1 MVASAAKVEQPGN
14 TDYQNHHM
22 TEIFEKGLSFSG
34 FERDGLY
41 LSRGDGTYLEISGVS
56 GLDSIGDGR
65 GCSFADLDND
75 GDLDVVVVP
84 VQNEGRRLYRNNVG
98 QENGFIRVSLEG
110 TQSARDAFGTVVR
123 LRTPLGT
130 QTKIKSGG
138 SGFVSAGDPRLVFG
152 LGPRS
157 GQHESYELTVTWPSG
172 LVETYPDVRAGQSLR
187 LVEGAGTV
195 EMVSER
201 LRSLPDPE
209 PASEQLFHSLAFR
222 KGEPLPDLSVVTLP
236 SSSSGSSGTLGS
248 LLKPGR
254 KTVVNFW
261 ATWCVPCSVEM
272 PELSRL
278 QDKLAAAGVDLIGIS
293 LDFGQRDAALSYLE
307 ERSIRYKNVLLD
319 EKDIEKIYASPQL
332 TVPLTLLVDEEGRV
346 LEAHSGW
353 SAETRAR
360 LLALASE
367 E

>member
-1 MVASAAKVEQPGN
+1 MVAAAAEVEQAGN
-14 TDYQNHHM
+14 PDYQNHHM
-22 TEIFEKGLSFSG
+22 TELFEKGLSFSG

-41 LSRGDGTYLEISGVS
+41 LSRGDGSYLEVSGVS

-65 GCSFADLDND
+65 GCAFADLDND

-84 VQNEGRRLYRNNVG
+84 VQNEGRLLYRNNVG
-98 QENGFIRVSLEG
+98 QENGFVRVSLEG

-138 SGFVSAGDPRLVFG
+138 SGFVSASDPRLVFG

-157 GQHESYELTVTWPSG
+157 DPYKSYELTVTWPSG
-172 LVETYPDVRAGQSLR
+172 LVETYRDVRAGQSLR
-187 LVEGAGTV
+187 LVEGTGTV
-195 EMVSER
+195 KVVSER
-201 LRSLPDPE
+201 LHRLPDPE

-222 KGEPLPDLSVVTLP
+222 KGEVLPELSLIAL
-236 SSSSGSSGTLGS
+236 SSSSSVTLGS

-278 QDKLAAAGVDLIGIS
+278 QDKLSAAGVDLLGIS

-319 EKDIEKIYASPQL
+319 EKDIKKVYTSPQL
-332 TVPLTLLVDEEGRV
+332 TVPLTLLVDEAGRV

-353 SAETRAR
+353 SSETRAR
-360 LLALASE
+360 LLALAAGE
-367 E
+367 

>member
-1 MVASAAKVEQPGN
+1 MVAAAAKVEQAGN
-14 TDYQNHHM
+14 ADYQNHHM
-22 TEIFEKGLSFSG
+22 TELFEKGLSFSG

-41 LSRGDGTYLEISGVS
+41 LNRGDGSYLEISGVS

-84 VQNEGRRLYRNNVG
+84 VQNEGRLLYRNNVG
-98 QENGFIRVSLEG
+98 QENGFLRVSLVG
-110 TQSARDAFGTVVR
+110 TKSARDAFGTVVR
-123 LRTPLGT
+123 VRTPLGT

-152 LGPRS
+152 LGPPS
-157 GQHESYELTVTWPSG
+157 SQHESYELAVTWPSG
-172 LVETYPDVRAGQSLR
+172 LVETYRDVRAGQSLR
-187 LVEGAGTV
+187 LVEGTGTV
-195 EMVSER
+195 EVVSER

-222 KGEPLPDLSVVTLP
+222 KGEVLPELSLTGL
-236 SSSSGSSGTLGS
+236 SSSSPSTVTLGS

-278 QDKLAAAGVDLIGIS
+278 QDKLSAAGVDLIGIS
-293 LDFGQRDAALSYLE
+293 LDFGQRDTALSYLE
-307 ERSIRYKNVLLD
+307 ERSIRYTNVLLD
-319 EKDIEKIYASPQL
+319 EKDIMKVYASPQL
-332 TVPLTLLVDEEGRV
+332 TVPLTLLVDEAGRV
-346 LEAHSGW
+346 IEAHSGW

-360 LLALASE
+360 LLELAAE